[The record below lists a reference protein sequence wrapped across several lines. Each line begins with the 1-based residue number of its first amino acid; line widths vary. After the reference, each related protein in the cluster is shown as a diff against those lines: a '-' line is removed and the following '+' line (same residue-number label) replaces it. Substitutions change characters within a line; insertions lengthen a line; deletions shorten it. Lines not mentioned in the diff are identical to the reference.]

1 MKEKID
7 VFEKAPEI
15 LRNLPKGILLTTK
28 AGDRVNTMTIGWGT
42 LGVEWAKPIF
52 TVYVRQN
59 RFTHE
64 QLTKNPE
71 FTINV
76 PVGAFDRS
84 ILGKAG
90 TTSGHDGDKIEK
102 LGLTL
107 EDPEVISVPGIK
119 ELPLTLECKVLYKKD
134 QDLADIPKDI
144 NDEFYPQNVDGSF
157 HGANRDSHTAYYA
170 EIVAAYIIK

>member
-1 MKEKID
+1 MKEKIN

-15 LRNLPKGILLTTK
+15 LTNLPKGILLTTK

-42 LGVEWAKPIF
+42 LGVEWGKTIF

-64 QLTKNPE
+64 QLSKNPE
-71 FTINV
+71 FTINI

-107 EDPEVISVPGIK
+107 EDSEVISVPGIK
-119 ELPLTLECKVLYKKD
+119 ELPLTLECKVLYQKD
-134 QDLADIPKDI
+134 QDLSDIPKDI
-144 NDEFYPQNVDGSF
+144 NADPQNVDGSF

>member
-64 QLTKNPE
+64 QLAKNPE

-119 ELPLTLECKVLYKKD
+119 ELPLTLECRVLYKKD

-157 HGANRDSHTAYYA
+157 HGANRDDFGILRRNRRRLHH
-170 EIVAAYIIK
+170 

>member
-1 MKEKID
+1 MKEKIN

-15 LRNLPKGILLTTK
+15 LTNLPKGVLLTTK

-42 LGVEWAKPIF
+42 LGVEWSKTIF
-52 TVYVRQN
+52 TIYIRQN

-64 QLTKNPE
+64 HLAKNPE
-71 FTINV
+71 FTVNI

-102 LGLTL
+102 IGLTL
-107 EDPEVISVPGIK
+107 EDPEVISVPGLSLIH
-119 ELPLTLECKVLYKKD
+119 
-134 QDLADIPKDI
+134 I
-144 NDEFYPQNVDGSF
+144 
-157 HGANRDSHTAYYA
+157 
-170 EIVAAYIIK
+170 

>member
-1 MKEKID
+1 MKEKIN

-15 LRNLPKGILLTTK
+15 LTNLPKGVLLTTK

-42 LGVEWAKPIF
+42 LGVEWGKTIF
-52 TVYVRQN
+52 TIYIRQN

-64 QLTKNPE
+64 HLAKNPE
-71 FTINV
+71 FTVNI

-102 LGLTL
+102 IGLTL

-119 ELPLTLECKVLYKKD
+119 ELPLTLECRVLFQKD
-134 QDLADIPKDI
+134 QNSIFQPNHLHDDSVERRTEALAKASG
-144 NDEFYPQNVDGSF
+144 NG
-157 HGANRDSHTAYYA
+157 RRC
-170 EIVAAYIIK
+170 

>member
-1 MKEKID
+1 MKEKIN

-15 LRNLPKGILLTTK
+15 LENLRKGVLLTTK

-42 LGVEWAKPIF
+42 LGIEWAKPIF
-52 TVYVRQN
+52 TVYVRQH

-64 QLTKNPE
+64 QLSKNPE
-71 FTINV
+71 FTVNV
-76 PVGAFDRS
+76 PVEAFNRS

-90 TTSGHDGDKIEK
+90 TLSGHDGDKIEK

-119 ELPLTLECKVLYKKD
+119 ELPLTLECRVLFQKEQKLS
-134 QDLADIPKDI
+134 DLPKDI
-144 NDEFYPQNVDGSF
+144 NDEFYPQNVDGTF
-157 HGANRDSHTAYYA
+157 HMANRDSHTAYYA